1 MPAGLTIDT
10 DAPAGPGKVSALKL
24 TPEEEAATKAA
35 VKNAT
40 KGLSNEVAVLRYAKN
55 VKGNNDPMIADMLV
69 KKEEKLH
76 NARRGSYFKAGRTR
90 RHKRKLRRS
99 KKRRV

>member
-1 MPAGLTIDT
+1 
-10 DAPAGPGKVSALKL
+10 
-24 TPEEEAATKAA
+24 
-35 VKNAT
+35 
-40 KGLSNEVAVLRYAKN
+40 VAVLRYAKN